1 MRTQKFTIMAAPLR
15 SFIKA
20 LNRFKILD
28 TIRSEGLISRID
40 LSRKTGLS
48 QALITG
54 LTADLTAEGLIE
66 EKKSGAYEGGRRPM
80 LLSIRPAGAY
90 VVGVDLSITSI
101 NVVVLNLA
109 GEILA
114 FHSLKLRKQQYSS
127 GEIADQTA
135 LAIKECMWESGF
147 SKDQISGI
155 GIGIPGLVD
164 AQSGIIRFL
173 PNYGWEN
180 IRFREELAERIKL
193 PTYIDNSSNN
203 LAAAEQLFG
212 DGKGVD
218 DFVVVTIENGVG
230 TGIVVN
236 GRLVRGFSGTAGEF
250 GHMTVDPDG
259 PICRCGKK
267 GCVEAFCGNNSI
279 IREVKQAC
287 EKGLF
292 DFDDPAT
299 IVFEDV
305 MTMLATHTDVLK
317 EIYDPAGKMLG
328 MGISHL
334 IAMLNPKKIIIT
346 GKGVKAGNLLFDPMY
361 ASIDKCMSK
370 KFGNYG
376 TRIIIKDW
384 AWEDWAQGAGTLVL
398 NEIFKSPVEKTQGE

>member
-1 MRTQKFTIMAAPLR
+1 MAAPLR
-15 SFIKA
+15 SFIKE

-28 TIRSEGLISRID
+28 TIRSEELISRID
-40 LSRKTGLS
+40 LSRRTGLS
-48 QALITG
+48 QASITG

-80 LLSIRPAGAY
+80 LLSIRPEGAY

-109 GEILA
+109 GKIMA
-114 FHSLKLRKQQYSS
+114 IHSLMLKKQQYSS
-127 GEIADQTA
+127 GEIANLTA

-164 AQSGIIRFL
+164 AESGIIRFL

-180 IRFREELAERIKL
+180 IRFREQLAERIKH
-193 PTYIDNSSNN
+193 PIYIDNSSNN
-203 LAAAEQLFG
+203 LAATEQLFG

-218 DFVVVTIENGVG
+218 DFAVVTIENGVG
-230 TGIVVN
+230 TGVVVN

-250 GHMTVDPDG
+250 GHITVDPDG
-259 PICRCGKK
+259 PICRCGKR

-279 IREVKQAC
+279 IREAKLAS
-287 EKGLF
+287 EKGLI
-292 DFDDPAT
+292 DFYDPST

-305 MTMLATHTDVLK
+305 MHKLSTHADVLK
-317 EIYDPAGKMLG
+317 EIYYPAGKMLG
-328 MGISHL
+328 LGISHL

-346 GKGVKAGNLLFDPMY
+346 GKGVKAGNLLFDPMF
-361 ASIDKCMSK
+361 ASIDQCISK

-384 AWEDWAQGAGTLVL
+384 AWQDWAQGAGTLVL
-398 NEIFKSPVEKTQGE
+398 NELFKSPVEKKKNDYNGQ